1 MGILFFPLFLMASL
15 KIVKEYERAVIMRL
29 GRINR
34 YPKGPGLFFIL
45 PCTDKVQIVDLRTVA
60 FEVPPQE
67 ILTKDSVTA
76 AVDAVCY
83 FRTIDPVIFVTQAE
97 DAAFSTNELAAT
109 TLRNLLGLR
118 TLQEI
123 LQDKEAIAKELHEN
137 LDSITMAW

>member
-1 MGILFFPLFLMASL
+1 M
-15 KIVKEYERAVIMRL
+15 KK
-29 GRINR
+29 
-34 YPKGPGLFFIL
+34 
-45 PCTDKVQIVDLRTVA
+45 DLRTVA

-123 LQDKEAIAKELHEN
+123 LQDKEAIARELHEN